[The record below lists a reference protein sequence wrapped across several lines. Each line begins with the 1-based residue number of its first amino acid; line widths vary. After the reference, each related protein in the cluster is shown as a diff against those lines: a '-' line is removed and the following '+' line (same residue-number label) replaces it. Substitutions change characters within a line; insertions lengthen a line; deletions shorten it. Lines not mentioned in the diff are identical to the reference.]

1 MGMFINT
8 NVASLNAQRNLNG
21 STESLTTSMER
32 LSSGLRIN
40 SAKDDAAGMQI
51 SNKLTSQING
61 LNVAVRNA
69 NDGISMAQTAEGALQ
84 ESTNILQRMRDLAV
98 QAANGTYSDADR
110 NALQEEIVQ
119 LQNELDR
126 IATTTTFGDRKLLD
140 GTFGTES
147 FQVGAN
153 AFETINVSVG
163 SFQTDAIGN
172 ESYELMDLDSNFN
185 LSSRQV
191 DYNDTSL
198 NISVGTQ
205 SHSEFDSSVAIGLG
219 RMAITSALS
228 DTAISE
234 IHVGAL
240 GIPLAA
246 NSDATLNIE
255 IEGELGKS
263 ITTLENRDGSAFKV
277 EETINATTS
286 QTGVKAD
293 ARNVI
298 SLDFYK
304 GGTSEALNDVGVF
317 IDSDSTTSPV
327 TELTFSF
334 ELRGNNDA
342 QGGVPASK
350 VSFTLTNTEELSAA
364 VNAINQVASE
374 TGISATMTGDGRV
387 VMISEQGDNI
397 RIENLQVSGR
407 NTSQAVIRAN
417 TYDYD
422 GDVTD
427 RGSVISDGFLL
438 SGKVA
443 SAMSDT
449 AGIYAEF
456 VGTVNMK
463 STDGFKVALQSAY
476 DSAGLLQGTHENLSQ
491 LSRQNTIDEIDIG
504 TALGAQKAIDV
515 IDGAIDYIDSQRAG
529 LGAVQNRLSSTI
541 SNLEN
546 VVENASASRSRIRDT
561 DFALET
567 ARLTKNQIL
576 QQAGT
581 SVLAQA
587 NQLPQAAL
595 SLLGG

>member
-1 MGMFINT
+1 MFINT